1 MKKSASRTEDL
12 PAGQDLD
19 PVFNDLELVES
30 SIHSSLKLR
39 GYFENPHIPFEEK
52 VEVLKKFFKDYISR
66 QAYDFIFFLVR
77 GNALSTLTSII
88 RIYRRTRKSS
98 GILELEVKTAFPL
111 SPDEKERLAEK
122 FSAKMKRPLVIRN
135 IVDPGIIAGMVITA
149 GDIMVDASIK
159 AKMKTLAKQLRQD

>member
-1 MKKSASRTEDL
+1 LKKPASRTEDL

-30 SIHSSLKLR
+30 SIHSSLKMR
-39 GYFENPHIPFEEK
+39 GYFENPRVPFEEK
-52 VEVLKKFFKDYISR
+52 VKVLKKFFKDYISR
-66 QAYDFIFFLVR
+66 QAYDFIFYLVR

-88 RIYRRTRKSS
+88 RNYRRTRRSS

-122 FSAKMKRPLVIRN
+122 FSAKLKQPLVVRN

-149 GDIMVDASIK
+149 GDIMIDASVK
-159 AKMKTLAKQLRQD
+159 AKMKTLAKQLRQG